1 MQDIRNADCKTIG
14 MVYVRALRRMGMS
27 VEGITRFGLNQFS
40 KRHMLHILARF
51 TSYVNVLMGNPS
63 HFEEYVDRKRQGNTY
78 DIEHILPDKY
88 EDYKDGFADLEDFE
102 STRNLIGNLILLTRD
117 KNRSYQAMKYS
128 EKVQKYAG
136 DNILAQALSSTAYS
150 KNPSFLSTVV
160 AKYGFPSRT
169 QRVLHDFIKAV

>member
-1 MQDIRNADCKTIG
+1 
-14 MVYVRALRRMGMS
+14 
-27 VEGITRFGLNQFS
+27 
-40 KRHMLHILARF
+40 MLHILARF

>member
-1 MQDIRNADCKTIG
+1 MIQSAQ
-14 MVYVRALRRMGMS
+14 L
-27 VEGITRFGLNQFS
+27 FG
-40 KRHMLHILARF
+40 HYH
-51 TSYVNVLMGNPS
+51 
-63 HFEEYVDRKRQGNTY
+63 
-78 DIEHILPDKY
+78 
-88 EDYKDGFADLEDFE
+88 FE

>member
-40 KRHMLHILARF
+40 KRYMLHIL
-51 TSYVNVLMGNPS
+51 
-63 HFEEYVDRKRQGNTY
+63 
-78 DIEHILPDKY
+78 
-88 EDYKDGFADLEDFE
+88 
-102 STRNLIGNLILLTRD
+102 D

-160 AKYGFPSRT
+160 AKYGFRDIP
-169 QRVLHDFIKAV
+169 DFDRQSIVDRAEIYLKMASDIWNPNDIKNIAGG

>member
-1 MQDIRNADCKTIG
+1 
-14 MVYVRALRRMGMS
+14 MGMS

-40 KRHMLHILARF
+40 KRYMLHILARF

-136 DNILAQALSSTAYS
+136 DNILAQAL
-150 KNPSFLSTVV
+150 VV
-160 AKYGFPSRT
+160 RHTRKTRVFFRQSLPNMASEIFPISIGRALLT
-169 QRVLHDFIKAV
+169 ELRFI